1 MNFRP
6 SRLTCLKD
14 YAIAFALLALYFF
27 ADRMLGVP
35 WFVGVAVLVFS
46 AALILSSEIFLR
58 TNRYRITPEKIT
70 VETGIFTRK
79 RQSVFLDSVSNVS
92 VIQGSTDL
100 LLGVGSVVIDSRAG
114 KDSRIILSG
123 VRKPKEIA
131 KKIEKMAIR
140 PSER

>member
-1 MNFRP
+1 VNLRP

-14 YAIAFALLALYFF
+14 YIIAFGLLALYFF
-27 ADRMLGVP
+27 ADRVFGVP

-79 RQSVFLDSVSNVS
+79 RQSVFVDSVSNVS
-92 VIQGSTDL
+92 LIQGSVDL

-131 KKIEKMAIR
+131 KKIEKLATR
-140 PSER
+140 PPER